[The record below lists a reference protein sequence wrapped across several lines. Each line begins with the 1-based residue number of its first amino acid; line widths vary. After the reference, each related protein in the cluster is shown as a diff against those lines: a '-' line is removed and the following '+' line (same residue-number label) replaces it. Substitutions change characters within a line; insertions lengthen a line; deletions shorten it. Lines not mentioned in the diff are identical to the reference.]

1 MTLHIVLEPGEDGFV
16 IASVPALPGCHSQGT
31 TRDEAIANAKEA
43 IQGWLESQDVTSASA
58 QAEIVAVAV

>member
-1 MTLHIVLEPGEDGFV
+1 MTLHVVLEPGEDGFV
-16 IASVPALPGCHSQGT
+16 IASVPALLGCHSQGA

-43 IQGWLESQDVTSASA
+43 IQGWLESQDVRSAPA